1 MVTIAANYLT
11 ADSSFP
17 IAPPTAFVIAGMLL
31 FAAIPHSVLSQAVF
45 EGLEIMHMVIL
56 KC

>member
-11 ADSSFP
+11 TDSSFP

-31 FAAIPHSVLSQAVF
+31 FAAILHSVLLQVVF
-45 EGLEIMHMVIL
+45 EGPEIMHMVIL